1 MKEANQWSSKLGF
14 ILAAAGSAI
23 GLGAIWKFPYVAGT
37 SGGGAFLLI
46 FILFTV
52 LIGLP
57 LLLGEFIIGR
67 RTQKDAVQSYKTLAP
82 GTKWHWDRLFRH
94 GDVLYSSIF
103 LQCRRRMDFNLYYKR
118 LHWRFIAN
126 IWF

>member
-14 ILAAAGSAI
+14 ILATAGSAI

-37 SGGGAFLLI
+37 SGGGAFLLV

-57 LLLGEFIIGR
+57 LLLAEFIIGR
-67 RTQKDAVQSYKTLAP
+67 KTQKNAVESYKALAP
-82 GTKWHWDRLFRH
+82 GKSGTGSDISESLRVLF
-94 GDVLYSSIF
+94 
-103 LQCRRRMDFNLYYKR
+103 YYPST
-118 LHWRFIAN
+118 A
-126 IWF
+126 